1 MIATRCVTGCLTHAA
16 ISKQHQPQ
24 ELARLKSPKAP
35 RASVP
40 PSFGKRIVQF
50 GSSLVRAMESSLRF
64 FRFGGHSPDVAQ
76 KAQGWKLQTRATGKS
91 RSDIPLE
98 GNIGYP
104 S

>member
-1 MIATRCVTGCLTHAA
+1 
-16 ISKQHQPQ
+16 
-24 ELARLKSPKAP
+24 
-35 RASVP
+35 
-40 PSFGKRIVQF
+40 
-50 GSSLVRAMESSLRF
+50 MESLLRF
-64 FRFGGHSPDVAQ
+64 FRFGGHSSDVAQ